1 MSGAL
6 DFGYAQARVQA
17 RYAALPG
24 ETEWQR
30 LAAARSL
37 GAYLEEARVGP
48 LGPWLKGISTVSEAH
63 DVERGIRSLA
73 WEQVHEVARWV
84 PRAWGPAVRWVAW
97 LPYLA
102 VFEAHARA
110 DPLPPWAPQ
119 DARLQEVLEVH
130 GAPPHTRPCQRD
142 LTPLLAPGDSEQ
154 MESRWLQ
161 GWQDRWPASGR
172 RHTRPLRAFGHE
184 LDAHLR
190 VFHRASPDTAWDLR
204 RQLRERL
211 RLRLHQ
217 RLLQPLA
224 VFLYLALVL
233 LDLERLRGEL
243 LRRCLFSPAA
253 RDDRRAEA
261 RDGKSP

>member
-1 MSGAL
+1 MRGAL

-17 RYAALPG
+17 RYAALPA

-37 GAYLEEARVGP
+37 GAYLEEARIGP

-73 WEQVHEVARWV
+73 WEQAQEVARWV
-84 PRAWGPAVRWVAW
+84 PRAWRPAVRWVAW

-102 VFEAHARA
+102 VFEARARA
-110 DPLPPWAPQ
+110 DPLPPWALQ
-119 DARLQEVLEVH
+119 DARLQEVLEVQ
-130 GAPPHTRPCQRD
+130 GAPPGTRPCKQD

-154 MESRWLQ
+154 MESRWLR
-161 GWQDRWPASGR
+161 GWQERWPESGR
-172 RHTRPLRAFGHE
+172 RASRPLSAFGQE
-184 LDAHLR
+184 LAAHLR
-190 VFHRASPDTAWDLR
+190 VFRRASPDTAWDLR

-253 RDDRRAEA
+253 RDERHAETRDR
-261 RDGKSP
+261 KSP